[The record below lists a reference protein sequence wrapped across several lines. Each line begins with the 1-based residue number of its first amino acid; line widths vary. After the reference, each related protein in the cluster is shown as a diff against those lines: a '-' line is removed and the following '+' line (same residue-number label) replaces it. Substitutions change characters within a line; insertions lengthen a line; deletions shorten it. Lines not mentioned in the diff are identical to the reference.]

1 MKRPRLIKAAAVAGL
16 CALAGAL
23 AGIAGSA
30 AAPSHNAKARASQT
44 ADRQGFVTAS
54 GGGFQISVAPG
65 GPIPRDGLRGLP
77 GMPGLPVHSETIV
90 PNAAGDGF
98 DTITSDRGSFKT
110 LSGDQLTI
118 TEGTKKATYKTVTLT
133 IPAGA
138 TVVRNDAKAQLTD
151 IKPGDEVMVNT
162 GPPGTTVMAADA
174 QHQKQVEGLK
184 VGPLRMLKTGPV
196 PPGSP
201 PPPPPPGE

>member
-1 MKRPRLIKAAAVAGL
+1 MKRPRLIKAAAVAGV

-30 AAPSHNAKARASQT
+30 AAPPHSAKARASQT
-44 ADRQGFVTAS
+44 AEPQGSFAVS
-54 GGGFQISVAPG
+54 GGAYQISVTTG
-65 GPIPRDGLRGLP
+65 GPGPRHGPPGLP
-77 GMPGLPVHSETIV
+77 GLPGLPVHSETIV
-90 PNAAGDGF
+90 PNQAGDGF
-98 DTITSDRGSFKT
+98 ETITSDRGSFKT
-110 LSGDQLTI
+110 LSGNQLTI

-133 IPAGA
+133 IPTGA
-138 TVVRNDAKAQLTD
+138 TVIRNDAKAQLTD

-174 QHQKQVEGLK
+174 QHQKQVEGMK

-201 PPPPPPGE
+201 PLPPPPGE